1 MKDFDWTRST
11 GHRLAGPTADD
22 DMPDASSE
30 EEEEEPV
37 GRRLGGAAFPADLPA
52 PLAASLAAQG
62 RAPQR
67 PEIVDL
73 DSGDEEPAGTGAAAM
88 DTDGG
93 GPGDAEPAGAG
104 AGQPEEEGVPEEVGV
119 PGGDTPAP
127 RAPLAQ
133 DHPQAQEEQ
142 DPATQRLQRMQR
154 AIASLGAGPAVKGP
168 LQTIERII
176 QNLIEHPYEQKFR
189 SINATKFASKVP
201 PAGGKELLTCAG
213 FTEEAAQLVLRNY
226 DPGLL
231 WLTLSCVRDVLA
243 QS

>member
-22 DMPDASSE
+22 DMPDA
-30 EEEEEPV
+30 EEEEPV
-37 GRRLGGAAFPADLPA
+37 GRRLGGAAFPSDLPA

-62 RAPQR
+62 RAPPQAQR
-67 PEIVDL
+67 PEVVDL
-73 DSGDEEPAGTGAAAM
+73 DSGDEEAAGTGAAAM

-93 GPGDAEPAGAG
+93 GPGEAEPAGPG
-104 AGQPEEEGVPEEVGV
+104 AGQPEEEEGVPETEV

-127 RAPLAQ
+127 LAPLAE